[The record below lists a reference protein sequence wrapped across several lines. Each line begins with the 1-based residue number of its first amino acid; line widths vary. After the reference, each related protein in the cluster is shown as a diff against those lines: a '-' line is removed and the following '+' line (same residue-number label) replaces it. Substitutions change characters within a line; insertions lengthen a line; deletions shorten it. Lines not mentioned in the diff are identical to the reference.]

1 MVIMLFALET
11 WIGAGVLL
19 ATAVAIGA
27 GPPSVVHPTTISL
40 PLTFA
45 AAALLAS
52 LADTLMPEAYEQG
65 AARRHRHQPPKT
77 LRRDAPVSPM

>member
-1 MVIMLFALET
+1 MLFVLET

-27 GPPSVVHPTTISL
+27 GPPSAVHPTTISL

-45 AAALLAS
+45 AAAVLAS
-52 LADTLMPEAYEQG
+52 LADTLMPEAYDR
-65 AARRHRHQPPKT
+65 ARLVAIAT
-77 LRRDAPVSPM
+77 NRRRP